1 MSNIANR
8 YRDIGQLEKSLSYY
22 EKALSIDSSD
32 PILQSNFKRLNRIVN
47 LNLISISSFYESF
60 LFHHTIRKDGVIGE
74 VTYKKYKYNDATE
87 AMVDHLLYLIDP
99 DILQYIPDNF
109 KYLNHL
115 YNKFSQI
122 ETCKSFFE
130 NVLDCDL
137 KEGKL
142 DEWNIGKNAS
152 YSDIQSLLEE
162 VDWDYIKFIF
172 NRSWSD
178 ACDEFRMS
186 YIEKMI

>member
-1 MSNIANR
+1 M
-8 YRDIGQLEKSLSYY
+8 
-22 EKALSIDSSD
+22 
-32 PILQSNFKRLNRIVN
+32 
-47 LNLISISSFYESF
+47 
-60 LFHHTIRKDGVIGE
+60 
-74 VTYKKYKYNDATE
+74 
-87 AMVDHLLYLIDP
+87 
-99 DILQYIPDNF
+99 
-109 KYLNHL
+109 
-115 YNKFSQI
+115 FSQI
-122 ETCKSFFE
+122 ETCKAFFE
-130 NVLDCDL
+130 KGLDCDL
-137 KEGKL
+137 KRGKL

>member
-1 MSNIANR
+1 MC
-8 YRDIGQLEKSLSYY
+8 E
-22 EKALSIDSSD
+22 
-32 PILQSNFKRLNRIVN
+32 N
-47 LNLISISSFYESF
+47 LFSELISISSFYESF

-74 VTYKKYKYNDATE
+74 VTYKKYIYNDATE
-87 AMVDHLLYLIDP
+87 AMVDHLLYLIEP
-99 DILQYIPDNF
+99 DILQYIPVNF

-122 ETCKSFFE
+122 ETCKAFFE